1 AFPKIMQEFA
11 VNSTEVQWLTT
22 GYMLTAAILIPI
34 TAYFIDTFKT
44 RNLMLSAM
52 LLFFIGTLIGLVAPS
67 FSILLIGRIFQGIG
81 SGIMIP
87 LMQTILFLLYPR
99 ENRGFAMGL
108 AGMVINVAPAI
119 GPPISGVLLKFLVCR
134 SLFFLLFTIAVFVLF

>member
-1 AFPKIMQEFA
+1 

-67 FSILLIGRIFQGIG
+67 FSILLIGRIFKGIG

-99 ENRGFAMGL
+99 EKRAFAMEL
-108 AGMVINVAPAI
+108 AGVVINVAPAI
-119 GPPISGVLLKFLVCR
+119 CPAISGVLLRYSDWR
-134 SLFFLLFTIAVFVLF
+134 SLVNLTLRTD

>member
-1 AFPKIMQEFA
+1 
-11 VNSTEVQWLTT
+11 
-22 GYMLTAAILIPI
+22 
-34 TAYFIDTFKT
+34 KT

-99 ENRGFAMGL
+99 EKRGFGMGL
-108 AGMVINVAPAI
+108 ASMVISVVPAI
-119 GPPISGVLLKFLVCR
+119 GLPFSGVLIKYFEWR
-134 SLFFLLFTIAVFVLF
+134 SLFYLSLPFSGLIIILMCLYMCNITQQKETAVDFLSILLATIGL